1 MARKTRSTKRGRSR
15 RFASPPEAH
24 EEGLAKHMA
33 RARESLDHARNV
45 LDVGDCAGG
54 LTDLTAAAQHV
65 GAAESE
71 AKGAGSRGSGAASRL
86 HHLKDGLA
94 EVSAEFEIA
103 CLRRK

>member
-1 MARKTRSTKRGRSR
+1 MTRKTKFRRPARKRL
-15 RFASPPEAH
+15 ASPPEAH
-24 EEGLAKHMA
+24 EEGLTGRLA

-45 LDVGDCAGG
+45 LEVKDCAGG
-54 LTDLTAAAQHV
+54 LVDLTAAAGHI
-65 GAAESE
+65 GAAEAE
-71 AKGAGSRGSGAASRL
+71 LRGTGTRGAGTVSRL